1 MGQAGWEWGCRGENG
16 YTHTH
21 MAEFLLHS
29 PETTTTLLTG
39 YTPKQ
44 NKKLKVCKKLS
55 KKNIIFKNEESRLS
69 SGPRFSATRKKMQ
82 RRSHVSHLTYILKS
96 YLDRNYFIIRGG
108 SLFK

>member
-1 MGQAGWEWGCRGENG
+1 MYTTVIFKMDKQQGPTIQHMELYLTLWARLDGSGVAVGRMDTHTH
-16 YTHTH
+16 THTH

-55 KKNIIFKNEESRLS
+55 KKKKFFFK
-69 SGPRFSATRKKMQ
+69 
-82 RRSHVSHLTYILKS
+82 
-96 YLDRNYFIIRGG
+96 
-108 SLFK
+108 

>member
-1 MGQAGWEWGCRGENG
+1 MGQAGWEWDCRGENG

-55 KKNIIFKNEESRLS
+55 KKNIIFKNEKSLGCLLAPGFLS
-69 SGPRFSATRKKMQ
+69 Q
-82 RRSHVSHLTYILKS
+82 ERRCKGEAMLVT
-96 YLDRNYFIIRGG
+96 
-108 SLFK
+108 